1 MKSKKFLLVA
11 LIIIALAL
19 IATISITKSLSA
31 KKQFILIGVDGMQYD
46 HFAKMLVAGKLPNY
60 QKLING
66 NGLGNDG
73 ISTSA
78 QITGHTDT
86 STAPGNAELFTGLPS
101 SVTTITDNSCDKKIP
116 EGLTIFERLRANNS
130 NIKLGLVYGKK
141 TCYVPESILSN
152 AKQAV
157 SWWFDRTNYPQKQY
171 ISNAYADSRSVSIK
185 ALEFINAN
193 KEKSFFLAMYYGA
206 PDAAGHTYGENSKEY
221 DEALVNTDSA
231 LGILIDQIQ
240 QNKMNVTIILTSDHG
255 WNEGTT
261 GHSLNA
267 SDTQIIPMI
276 SNDAS
281 IVTPT
286 SAKQQCS
293 VAPTIYK
300 YFNLKK
306 SLYADVTNAGCFP
319 MF

>member
-1 MKSKKFLLVA
+1 MKSKKFLLTA
-11 LIIIALAL
+11 LITIVLAL
-19 IATISITKSLSA
+19 IATISITKSLST

-46 HFAKMLVAGKLPNY
+46 HFAKMLVTGKLPNY

-73 ISTSA
+73 VSTSA

-101 SVTTITDNSCDKKIP
+101 SIMKITDNSCDKKIP
-116 EGLTIFERLRANNS
+116 KGLTVFERLHEGNAGIR
-130 NIKLGLVYGKK
+130 LGLVYGKK
-141 TCYVPESILSN
+141 TCYVPESVLSN
-152 AKQAV
+152 AKLV
-157 SWWFDRTNYPQKQY
+157 IPWWFDRTNYPQKEY
-171 ISNAYADSRSVSIK
+171 ILAAYADSRSVSVK
-185 ALEFINAN
+185 ALEFIDVN
-193 KEKSFFLAMYYGA
+193 KENPFFLAMYYGA
-206 PDAAGHTYGENSKEY
+206 PDAAGHAYGENSKEY
-221 DEALVNTDSA
+221 DDAIINTDQA
-231 LGILIDQIQ
+231 LGILLDWIEENDSKIS
-240 QNKMNVTIILTSDHG
+240 IIITSDHG

-286 SAKQQCS
+286 SVKQQCS

-300 YFNLKK
+300 YFNIKK
-306 SLYADVTNAGCFP
+306 SLYTDVTDAGCFP